1 MRWTQIEFWVKWK
14 TCCFQIHRGKEGL
27 NIKWDSQMGDWESEF
42 TRYEEGRDQEPL
54 IVEQW
59 QELKSWIIEK
69 CETVPCE

>member
-1 MRWTQIEFWVKWK
+1 
-14 TCCFQIHRGKEGL
+14 
-27 NIKWDSQMGDWESEF
+27 MGDWESEF
-42 TRYEEGRDQEPL
+42 TRYEEGRDQEWL